1 MTFVTI
7 LGAGIAGLSAGWL
20 LQQRGIDF
28 VILEKQSYPGGLAR
42 SFEWNGFHCDFAAH
56 RLFTSNEEVL
66 QNLLNL
72 VPMGRQ
78 IRRSCIFLR
87 GHWMRDPLDVFELIQ
102 KLSASERISVLYSYL
117 ARPRS
122 LNEVDFES
130 FVLKRYGRSL
140 YEFFFQPYTEKLFGI
155 PGNNISVL
163 WARQKVRLANPL
175 DNLREN
181 TKTKFQYFYYPLRG
195 GYGSIANQLYQE
207 VKAHVNL
214 EARVTEIE
222 TDETEISKIH
232 YEKAGEKYV
241 INTDA
246 VISTIPLSIFTRML
260 GHPLQ
265 LQFQKVDAVYLLVD
279 KPMVSDYHWIY
290 FMDSDIS
297 INRMV
302 EFKNMS
308 PIEAPENQTVLSAEV
323 TQYHADPLTQVIND
337 LQKVGLIRP
346 EQVLDTKVI
355 HEEFAYPVY
364 SRNYENVL
372 QSAQQVLS
380 QYNNLY
386 VVGRSAEFRHRE
398 ADDILASAMQ
408 VVDTLSH
415 KHLGSIAK
423 PVKGISMTAPSS
435 KPAVFAVILTYNNYE
450 DTEECLKSLQASDTQ
465 AAKIIVVDNG
475 SNDLT
480 PQKIKQYFPDVHLIE
495 NGQNLGVP
503 AGYNV
508 GFRFALEQGAEYI
521 LMLNNDTV
529 IAPEMLTKLLEQ
541 AESDP
546 QAEIVMPKI
555 LYYGDNELVWSS
567 GGRYRAFPPAILM
580 TETRKNELQ
589 SPVRMIEFA
598 PSCGL
603 LIHRRAFDKAGLFDP
618 GYFFFFDDWDFSERV
633 RALGLHI
640 WFVRDALMWHK
651 VSKTTKGPQS
661 PLFWYTMGA
670 SITRYYRRHG
680 RPAWLSL
687 PVHVG
692 YMILREFVA
701 KNNRKY
707 WNDFYRGV
715 REGMQKPL
723 GELPKI

>member
-1 MTFVTI
+1 MF
-7 LGAGIAGLSAGWL
+7 
-20 LQQRGIDF
+20 
-28 VILEKQSYPGGLAR
+28 
-42 SFEWNGFHCDFAAH
+42 
-56 RLFTSNEEVL
+56 
-66 QNLLNL
+66 
-72 VPMGRQ
+72 
-78 IRRSCIFLR
+78 
-87 GHWMRDPLDVFELIQ
+87 FELIQ

-117 ARPRS
+117 SRPRS
-122 LNEVDFES
+122 LNEADFES

-140 YEFFFQPYTEKLFGI
+140 YEYFFQPYTEKLFGI
-155 PGNNISVL
+155 PGNDISVL

-246 VISTIPLSIFTRML
+246 VISTIPLSVFTRML

-302 EFKNMS
+302 EFKNIS

-408 VVDTLSH
+408 VVDTLTH

-546 QAEIVMPKI
+546 QAGIVMPKI

-603 LIHRRAFDKAGLFDP
+603 LIHQRAFDKAGLFDP
-618 GYFFFFDDWDFSERV
+618 GYFFFFDDWDFSEPR
-633 RALGLHI
+633 
-640 WFVRDALMWHK
+640 
-651 VSKTTKGPQS
+651 PC
-661 PLFWYTMGA
+661 
-670 SITRYYRRHG
+670 TRFTYLVCSG
-680 RPAWLSL
+680 CA
-687 PVHVG
+687 HV
-692 YMILREFVA
+692 A
-701 KNNRKY
+701 
-707 WNDFYRGV
+707 
-715 REGMQKPL
+715 
-723 GELPKI
+723 